1 MHDGEYRQLIELL
14 DRARPGPLTVAV
26 VEGPPGS
33 GKTRLLRR
41 FADCARQRPATAV
54 LDAEW
59 SDGLPRLAPAAT
71 LVLTCEHPQWIDP
84 RVWPALDALARTTA
98 ALVVLARR
106 TGAGWPPGAA
116 ARPGAHR
123 VTLGPLP
130 ADAVAELLTELLGGR
145 PGPAVVALAGVAAG
159 LPGALGDLAAGLLEE
174 RLVTVED
181 GRAVLVAPRLP
192 ARTRARLAQR
202 LAALSAPTRRALQ
215 VASTIGPVF
224 GLLELARVMGCGTA
238 ALLPAVDEAMT
249 SGLVTGAG
257 DVLMFSHEL
266 VRDVVEASLPRPV
279 VVALRGER
287 AHPGVPGWGALTEQ
301 EREIAG
307 LVGRALTNQQIAR
320 RIGRSPH
327 TVNYHLRQIFRKLG
341 IGSRVELA
349 SLYRASTS

>member
-116 ARPGAHR
+116 AR
-123 VTLGPLP
+123 
-130 ADAVAELLTELLGGR
+130 
-145 PGPAVVALAGVAAG
+145 
-159 LPGALGDLAAGLLEE
+159 
-174 RLVTVED
+174 
-181 GRAVLVAPRLP
+181 
-192 ARTRARLAQR
+192 
-202 LAALSAPTRRALQ
+202 
-215 VASTIGPVF
+215 
-224 GLLELARVMGCGTA
+224 
-238 ALLPAVDEAMT
+238 
-249 SGLVTGAG
+249 
-257 DVLMFSHEL
+257 
-266 VRDVVEASLPRPV
+266 
-279 VVALRGER
+279 
-287 AHPGVPGWGALTEQ
+287 
-301 EREIAG
+301 
-307 LVGRALTNQQIAR
+307 
-320 RIGRSPH
+320 
-327 TVNYHLRQIFRKLG
+327 
-341 IGSRVELA
+341 
-349 SLYRASTS
+349 